1 MNRVVLLF
9 VSLVTIACATETPSP
24 ALNPIRPDDPSWR
37 ELAAAFAK
45 RGNVTANF
53 AERRWFPFRQQPV
66 ELSGEVRVSAERG
79 LSLHYR
85 TPEQRII
92 VVDQQGLLIREAGG
106 ESSAPA
112 DPRAAAVNDALL
124 HILRLDF
131 GALEHDFEL
140 RGQRD
145 AHQWSI
151 ELIPRSEELR
161 RVIGRIAVSGAD
173 TAVWRIELRH
183 SPKQYVEIQ
192 MSQPFPP
199 TPFSPDELKRY
210 FR

>member
-1 MNRVVLLF
+1 MNRAVLLF
-9 VSLVTIACATETPSP
+9 VSLVALACAAETPSP
-24 ALNPIRPDDPSWR
+24 ALDPIRPDDPSWR
-37 ELAAAFAK
+37 ELATAFAK

-53 AERRWFPFRQQPV
+53 VERRWFPFRQQPV
-66 ELSGEVRVSAERG
+66 ELTGEVRVSTERG

-85 TPEQRII
+85 TPEQRIV
-92 VVDQQGLLIREAGG
+92 VVDQQGLLIREASG

-145 AHQWSI
+145 AHRWSI
-151 ELIPRSEELR
+151 ELIPRSDELR

-183 SPKQYVEIQ
+183 SPKQFVEIQ
-192 MSQPFPP
+192 MSQPLPSA
-199 TPFSPDELKRY
+199 PFSPDELKRY

>member
-9 VSLVTIACATETPSP
+9 VSLVAIAGAADTSRP
-24 ALNPIRPDDPSWR
+24 ALAPIEPNDPSWR

-66 ELSGEVRVSAERG
+66 ELTGEVRVSADRG

-85 TPEQRII
+85 TPEQRI
-92 VVDQQGLLIREAGG
+92 VVIDQQGLLVREGG
-106 ESSAPA
+106 SESSAPT
-112 DPRAAAVNDALL
+112 DQRAAAVNDALL

-131 GALEHDFEL
+131 AALQHDFEL

-145 AHQWSI
+145 GHQWSI
-151 ELIPRSEELR
+151 ELIPRGDELR
-161 RVIGRIAVSGAD
+161 HIIERIAVSGAD

-192 MSQPFPP
+192 MSLPFPP
-199 TPFSPDELKRY
+199 APFSPDELKRY